1 MKRTVYLLIQRDRK
15 DGDRWSDYP
24 YQAVIAFN
32 QQGDA
37 DAEARRMNEMWH
49 TSAYTVEPLTLF
61 DI

>member
-1 MKRTVYLLIQRDRK
+1 VGGLSSQVGIATSRYSR
-15 DGDRWSDYP
+15 SDYP

-49 TSAYTVEPLTLF
+49 TSAYTVKPLTLF